1 MWIPC
6 LELWRD
12 GGSCPLMNLD
22 APYFVRDCVRLVVGG
37 WMEKAEPLH
46 LQTRKKVSENV
57 KMTRNVGEGEVGVAV
72 CSAEEKGSD
81 EAHDGRVPGA
91 TRPDIHN
98 RHVVSMND
106 NVLTPEMVRPSEE
119 GAKKCKEFPEVDVEG
134 PIAREPWDAVKAGD
148 GQREP
153 AVAEDSTQ
161 AKR

>member
-1 MWIPC
+1 M
-6 LELWRD
+6 
-12 GGSCPLMNLD
+12 
-22 APYFVRDCVRLVVGG
+22 VVGG

-46 LQTRKKVSENV
+46 LQTRKKISENV
-57 KMTRNVGEGEVGVAV
+57 KMTRNVGEVGVAV

-106 NVLTPEMVRPSEE
+106 NVLIPEMVRPSEE

-134 PIAREPWDAVKAGD
+134 LRVGEPGNAVEG
-148 GQREP
+148 GEGEGEP
-153 AVAEDSTQ
+153 AVAKDCAN
-161 AKR
+161 AKG